1 MRLIEPR
8 QRGALAERRVGKG
21 VVAKHEGKSTRP
33 QGEIEQAPQCGDLR
47 QRHCREERSPRQKH
61 GQVSCDAVELS
72 WRIVERESTVEGV
85 GKPTSSRFAAD
96 PVRRLAK
103 VRGVGIDADDQDIG
117 TFARVMKNEGAV
129 TGSEVDVDR
138 PKPRGELEQSSPV
151 DPALFFAFDEVH
163 GRLS

>member
-1 MRLIEPR
+1 MRIIEPR
-8 QRGALAERRVGKG
+8 QRGALAERRIGEG
-21 VVAKHEGKSTRP
+21 VVPKHEGKSTRP
-33 QGEIEQAPQCGDLR
+33 ENEIEQALQSIDLG
-47 QRHCREERSPRQKH
+47 QRHRPEERSPWQKH
-61 GQVSCDAVELS
+61 GQVSRDTMELRR
-72 WRIVERESTVEGV
+72 RIVERESTVKGV
-85 GKPTSSRFAAD
+85 SKPASGRFAAD

-103 VRGVGIDADDQDIG
+103 VRGVGIDPDDQDIR